1 MVMLGRTELWGGG
14 GWGVV
19 SRRIWIDAGHD
30 SGLRTPVYH
39 AVGSDRARGRGQMG
53 RAWGHLPPAE
63 SVFSASSRRRGAR
76 GLAE

>member
-1 MVMLGRTELWGGG
+1 MYGDAGAYGTVGGG

-19 SRRIWIDAGHD
+19 SRRIWID
-30 SGLRTPVYH
+30 